1 MDTTIVIL
9 ALVTRTT
16 TIKPPPP
23 ARPVVVAVQTAQA
36 GDKLTTC
43 YESKSGSCWS
53 E

>member
-1 MDTTIVIL
+1 MDTTLVIL
-9 ALVTRTT
+9 ALMTRTS
-16 TIKPPPP
+16 TIKAPPP
-23 ARPVVVAVQTAQA
+23 ARPVVVAVATVSG